1 MRTSTAWI
9 GVAVLVIACGE
20 PATPDAGID
29 APALDAPALDGGDID
44 AGTTDAGTVDAGRD
58 APSDTAT
65 PLSCEVAMRPD
76 LGAEVQNNRGLVVAR
91 DGTIYFSQPG
101 AVGRRTPDGTLSV
114 GWLPIAGRLV
124 ASVALDA
131 TNEVLFVG
139 VPDFD
144 ETNAPS
150 VYRVDVAT
158 SSITPIANGG
168 SAFGIAVG
176 PDGNVYFTAP
186 ADHVSRVAPTGGT
199 VTQVT
204 TAPVLSPS
212 SLAFESDGSLL
223 VGASY
228 MGQIFRIT
236 LVDGVESA
244 RAMVAFFPSVHG
256 LALDAEGRI
265 YGASNGGGFV
275 GRVAADGTD
284 LESIVMGASA
294 PFGLAFGHGALCG
307 SDLFF
312 NADGLIRRFEND
324 TPGAAVLWH

>member
-1 MRTSTAWI
+1 M
-9 GVAVLVIACGE
+9 AVLVIACEE
-20 PATPDAGID
+20 PGPTDAGTD
-29 APALDAPALDGGDID
+29 VPALDAPAPDAPAPDGGAVD
-44 AGTTDAGTVDAGRD
+44 AGVIDAGRD
-58 APSDTAT
+58 AAEDAP
-65 PLSCEVAMRPD
+65 PLSCDEAMRPD
-76 LGAEVQNNRGLVVAR
+76 LGAMVQNNRGLVVAR

-101 AVGRRTPDGTLSV
+101 AVGRRTPDGTLSTA
-114 GWLPIAGRLV
+114 WLPMPDGRLV

-131 TNEVLFVG
+131 TNDALFVG
-139 VPDFD
+139 VPDYD
-144 ETNAPS
+144 ETDAPS

-158 SSITPIANGG
+158 RAITPIANGG

-186 ADHVSRVAPTGGT
+186 ADHVSRVAPGGGT
-199 VTQVT
+199 LTQVT

-228 MGQIFRIT
+228 MGQILRLT
-236 LVDGVESA
+236 LVAGEESA
-244 RAMVAFFPSVHG
+244 RTMVALFPSVHG

-275 GRVAADGTD
+275 GRMAADGTG
-284 LESIVMGASA
+284 LESIVMDASG

-307 SDLFF
+307 SDLFL
-312 NADGLIRRFEND
+312 NSGGLIRRFEND